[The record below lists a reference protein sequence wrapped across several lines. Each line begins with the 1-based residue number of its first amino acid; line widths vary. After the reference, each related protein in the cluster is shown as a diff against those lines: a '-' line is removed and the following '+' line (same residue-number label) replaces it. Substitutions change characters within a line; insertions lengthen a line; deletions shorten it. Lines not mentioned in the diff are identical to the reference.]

1 MQKVSQKLRNTSFRK
16 VLKMS
21 SANIQGLSGYQ
32 MQLQSVISK
41 THMLMSNGD
50 NNSMAFAA
58 ALRQQASAVQA
69 QISTVSHSNDNNLL
83 EYRKQENAEE
93 KYIYDQKGMKQEM
106 YSSDNMTSTF
116 EVSI

>member
-1 MQKVSQKLRNTSFRK
+1 
-16 VLKMS
+16 MS

-41 THMLMSNGD
+41 THTLMSSGD
-50 NNSMAFAA
+50 NSSMAFAA

-69 QISTVSHSNDNNLL
+69 KINTISHSNENNLL

-93 KYIYDQKGMKQEM
+93 LAKKEKYTYDKNAIKQKM
-106 YSSDNMTSTF
+106 YTSDNMTSTF
-116 EVSI
+116 EISI